1 MSVNFRVIPA
11 TVATIVAVL
20 MTSHATGLPFSGTPA
35 PHPTPGIATAQDA
48 SDQPTSEAP
57 EPGILIADPAQP
69 ESASPAAPSASTE
82 EGATA
87 EGATEE
93 NATEEGNASATG
105 GNQETTP
112 APDADPNAAGAT
124 DTTTPLDRAQKS
136 WREQLGILEQP
147 EGTPRDGSASPL
159 AAPPS
164 RFAPRNVAPSRMEQC
179 TGRGFYSMGSGK
191 GEINRITF
199 QPNGQLGSE
208 PVGRVEWKK
217 DTGAGRNLGYDALAI
232 AADGSMWHAEFQGST
247 QPGTNPNT
255 WISHGRISNTGDK
268 GYQNLERYQIIN
280 PQMPIKG
287 GTMSPD
293 GKYVLIGDTANA
305 GPNYKSKR
313 KLMVFDPATKRLVTL
328 GYLSSSSLSSA
339 VFSDM
344 IFDKDGNLYLLAGS
358 AEGRLNNQGRDFSG
372 LTQMR
377 IDRIDAADFQAAYN
391 NAIAAGQFATA
402 NNARNPQI
410 NLNTIRN
417 KNFPELPAQLIR
429 SFHMNIMMFEPGG
442 LAAGSNGSFYI
453 SGRYTGQNPGA
464 NNGRGGFARSAI
476 YEVDIISGEVKN
488 GGKPVFKTPDPAA
501 NDMYNGQWADQ
512 FIVDL
517 EGCADL
523 PTISAEKNITKRL
536 NERDQFTVTVAE
548 KTPGTNPLGGAPY
561 SESVTTTGQADG
573 PQTPTRK
580 MLRGRDRVYVLKEQM
595 AGGSASSLSDY
606 NKVWSCTDKLGRNV
620 RVNGQR
626 EEGGAFLGEVTS
638 PAVNGNLTCSVLNS
652 PKVTSLTI
660 QKQDADYSD
669 PLPGAVFDLCEDT
682 NGNGRCDAGEPRQG
696 ERTTDQYGRARW
708 DNVLIGRR
716 YVVDEKS
723 APRGYRPA
731 GAPQVV
737 TTKQQNPPVIIKN
750 DRVRG
755 TIVWEKKETGSE
767 KYLKGS
773 VWTVRDQAGR
783 PFEVS
788 DCVGETA
795 QACPA
800 TRLWQD
806 QDPRPGKF
814 RLENVPWGTYTL
826 EEKTAPL
833 GYVKTTEVKTVEVGA
848 TTVTND
854 RNEPVELNLGAI
866 YNKLREAPPLPLT
879 GGWSDSAFRTAG
891 FAVLGGAVLL
901 VSIVMIRRRNRG

>member
-1 MSVNFRVIPA
+1 MSVNFRAIPA
-11 TVATIVAVL
+11 TVATIVAAL

-35 PHPTPGIATAQDA
+35 PHPTPGITTAQDA

-57 EPGILIADPAQP
+57 EPGTAAADPVQP
-69 ESASPAAPSASTE
+69 EPASPAAPSDSTE
-82 EGATA
+82 EGT
-87 EGATEE
+87 TEE
-93 NATEEGNASATG
+93 NATEEGATTTE
-105 GNQETTP
+105 NDEETT
-112 APDADPNAAGAT
+112 AVPDTDPNAAGAT
-124 DTTTPLDRAQKS
+124 DATTPLDRAQKS

-147 EGTPRDGSASPL
+147 EGTPRDGSASLL

-164 RFAPRNVAPSRMEQC
+164 RFAPRNVRPTGMHQC
-179 TGRGFYSMGSGK
+179 TGRGFYSMSSGK
-191 GEINRITF
+191 GEINF
-199 QPNGQLGSE
+199 LYVNSNGTLGSE
-208 PVGRVEWKK
+208 LVGRVEWKK
-217 DTGAGRNLGYDALAI
+217 DTGAGRNLGYDGLAI
-232 AADGSMWHAEFQGST
+232 AADGSMWHTELQGST
-247 QPGTNPNT
+247 QPGTNPTT
-255 WISHGRISNTGDK
+255 WISHGRISNTGDT

-293 GKYVLIGDTANA
+293 GKYLLIGDVANA

-313 KLMVFDPATKRLVTL
+313 KLMVFDPVNRRLVTL
-328 GYLSSSSLSSA
+328 GYLSSSSLSST

-344 IFDKDGNLYLLAGS
+344 IFDKEGNLYLLAGS
-358 AEGRLNNQGRDFSG
+358 AEGRLNNRGRDFSG

-377 IDRIDAADFQAAYN
+377 IDRIDANAFKTAYEK
-391 NAIAAGQFATA
+391 AVAAGQYATA
-402 NNARNPQI
+402 NNSRNPQI

-417 KNFPELPAQLIR
+417 KNFPELPAELVR
-429 SFHMNIMMFEPGG
+429 SFHMNVMMFEPGG
-442 LAAGSNGSFYI
+442 LAAGPNGSFYI
-453 SGRYTGQNPGA
+453 SGIYSGQNPGA
-464 NNGRGGFARSAI
+464 ADGRGGFARSAI
-476 YEVDIISGEVKN
+476 YEVDIVTGKVKN
-488 GGKPVFKTPDPAA
+488 HGLPVFRTPDGAD
-501 NDMYNGQWADQ
+501 NDLYNGQWSDQ
-512 FIVDL
+512 KIVDL

-523 PTISAEKNITKRL
+523 ATITAAKDITKRL
-536 NERDQFTVTVAE
+536 NNSDQFTVSVKE
-548 KTPGTNPLGGAPY
+548 KDPGKNPDGSDRSDRDGIF
-561 SESVTTTGQADG
+561 SQSMTTKGETTGLQKA
-573 PQTPTRK
+573 TSTL
-580 MLRGRDRVYVLKEQM
+580 LRGPGRVYELKEQM
-595 AGGSASSLSDY
+595 ANGSASSLSDY
-606 NKVWSCTDKLGRNV
+606 NKEWSCTDK
-620 RVNGQR
+620 NGKSIPVSNQR
-626 EEGGAFLGEVTS
+626 EANGEFTAEVKGPKVS
-638 PAVNGNLTCSVLNS
+638 GNLACSVTNS

-660 QKQDADYSD
+660 EKQDGDYGD

-696 ERTTDQYGRARW
+696 ERTTGANGQASW
-708 DNVLIGRR
+708 DDLRIGTR

-731 GAPQVV
+731 GTPQVV

-767 KYLKGS
+767 KFLKGS
-773 VWTVRDQAGR
+773 VWTVRDQHGR

-800 TRLWQD
+800 TKLWQD
-806 QDPRPGKF
+806 QDPRPGKL

-854 RNEPVELNLGAI
+854 RNEPVELNLGVI

>member
-1 MSVNFRVIPA
+1 
-11 TVATIVAVL
+11 
-20 MTSHATGLPFSGTPA
+20 
-35 PHPTPGIATAQDA
+35 
-48 SDQPTSEAP
+48 
-57 EPGILIADPAQP
+57 
-69 ESASPAAPSASTE
+69 
-82 EGATA
+82 
-87 EGATEE
+87 
-93 NATEEGNASATG
+93 
-105 GNQETTP
+105 
-112 APDADPNAAGAT
+112 
-124 DTTTPLDRAQKS
+124 
-136 WREQLGILEQP
+136 
-147 EGTPRDGSASPL
+147 
-159 AAPPS
+159 
-164 RFAPRNVAPSRMEQC
+164 
-179 TGRGFYSMGSGK
+179 
-191 GEINRITF
+191 
-199 QPNGQLGSE
+199 
-208 PVGRVEWKK
+208 
-217 DTGAGRNLGYDALAI
+217 
-232 AADGSMWHAEFQGST
+232 
-247 QPGTNPNT
+247 
-255 WISHGRISNTGDK
+255 
-268 GYQNLERYQIIN
+268 
-280 PQMPIKG
+280 
-287 GTMSPD
+287 
-293 GKYVLIGDTANA
+293 
-305 GPNYKSKR
+305 
-313 KLMVFDPATKRLVTL
+313 
-328 GYLSSSSLSSA
+328 
-339 VFSDM
+339 
-344 IFDKDGNLYLLAGS
+344 
-358 AEGRLNNQGRDFSG
+358 
-372 LTQMR
+372 
-377 IDRIDAADFQAAYN
+377 
-391 NAIAAGQFATA
+391 
-402 NNARNPQI
+402 
-410 NLNTIRN
+410 
-417 KNFPELPAQLIR
+417 
-429 SFHMNIMMFEPGG
+429 
-442 LAAGSNGSFYI
+442 
-453 SGRYTGQNPGA
+453 
-464 NNGRGGFARSAI
+464 
-476 YEVDIISGEVKN
+476 
-488 GGKPVFKTPDPAA
+488 
-501 NDMYNGQWADQ
+501 MYNGQWADQ

-548 KTPGTNPLGGAPY
+548 KNPGTNPLGGAPY

-620 RVNGQR
+620 QVRGQR

-638 PAVNGNLTCSVLNS
+638 PAVSGNLTCSVLNS

-716 YVVDEKS
+716 YVVDEVS

-773 VWTVRDQAGR
+773 VWTIRDQHRR
-783 PFEVS
+783 PFEVT

-795 QACPA
+795 QACQV
-800 TRLWQD
+800 TKLWQD

-833 GYVKTTEVKTVEVGA
+833 GYVKSTEVKTVEVSA

>member
-1 MSVNFRVIPA
+1 M
-11 TVATIVAVL
+11 
-20 MTSHATGLPFSGTPA
+20 
-35 PHPTPGIATAQDA
+35 
-48 SDQPTSEAP
+48 
-57 EPGILIADPAQP
+57 
-69 ESASPAAPSASTE
+69 
-82 EGATA
+82 
-87 EGATEE
+87 
-93 NATEEGNASATG
+93 
-105 GNQETTP
+105 
-112 APDADPNAAGAT
+112 
-124 DTTTPLDRAQKS
+124 
-136 WREQLGILEQP
+136 
-147 EGTPRDGSASPL
+147 
-159 AAPPS
+159 
-164 RFAPRNVAPSRMEQC
+164 
-179 TGRGFYSMGSGK
+179 
-191 GEINRITF
+191 
-199 QPNGQLGSE
+199 
-208 PVGRVEWKK
+208 
-217 DTGAGRNLGYDALAI
+217 
-232 AADGSMWHAEFQGST
+232 
-247 QPGTNPNT
+247 
-255 WISHGRISNTGDK
+255 
-268 GYQNLERYQIIN
+268 
-280 PQMPIKG
+280 
-287 GTMSPD
+287 
-293 GKYVLIGDTANA
+293 
-305 GPNYKSKR
+305 
-313 KLMVFDPATKRLVTL
+313 
-328 GYLSSSSLSSA
+328 
-339 VFSDM
+339 
-344 IFDKDGNLYLLAGS
+344 
-358 AEGRLNNQGRDFSG
+358 
-372 LTQMR
+372 
-377 IDRIDAADFQAAYN
+377 
-391 NAIAAGQFATA
+391 
-402 NNARNPQI
+402 
-410 NLNTIRN
+410 
-417 KNFPELPAQLIR
+417 
-429 SFHMNIMMFEPGG
+429 
-442 LAAGSNGSFYI
+442 
-453 SGRYTGQNPGA
+453 
-464 NNGRGGFARSAI
+464 
-476 YEVDIISGEVKN
+476 
-488 GGKPVFKTPDPAA
+488 
-501 NDMYNGQWADQ
+501 
-512 FIVDL
+512 
-517 EGCADL
+517 
-523 PTISAEKNITKRL
+523 
-536 NERDQFTVTVAE
+536 TVAE

>member
-1 MSVNFRVIPA
+1 MSVNFRAIPA
-11 TVATIVAVL
+11 TVATIVAAL

-35 PHPTPGIATAQDA
+35 PHPTPGITTAQDA

-57 EPGILIADPAQP
+57 EPGTAAGDPAQP
-69 ESASPAAPSASTE
+69 NPASPAAPSDSTETDTTE
-82 EGATA
+82 EGATE
-87 EGATEE
+87 EGAATTESNE
-93 NATEEGNASATG
+93 
-105 GNQETTP
+105 ETTP

-124 DTTTPLDRAQKS
+124 DATTPLDRAQKS

-147 EGTPRDGSASPL
+147 EGTPRDGSASQL

-164 RFAPRNVAPSRMEQC
+164 RFAPRNVRPTGMHQC
-179 TGRGFYSMGSGK
+179 TGRGFYSMSSGK
-191 GEINRITF
+191 GEINF
-199 QPNGQLGSE
+199 LYVNSNGTLGSE
-208 PVGRVEWKK
+208 LVGRVEWKK
-217 DTGAGRNLGYDALAI
+217 DTGAGRNLGYDGLAI
-232 AADGSMWHAEFQGST
+232 AADGSMWHTELRGST
-247 QPGTNPNT
+247 QPGSTPET
-255 WISHGRISNTGDK
+255 WIAHGRISNTGDT
-268 GYQNLERYQIIN
+268 GYQLYERYRILG
-280 PQMPIKG
+280 PGMPIKG

-293 GKYVLIGDTANA
+293 GKYLTIGDTATA
-305 GPNYKSKR
+305 GTNYKSKR
-313 KLMVFDPATKRLVTL
+313 KLMAFDPGTRRMVTL
-328 GYLSSSSLSSA
+328 GYLNTTSLSSA

-344 IFDKDGNLYLLAGS
+344 IFDKDGNLYILSGS
-358 AEGRLNNQGRDFSG
+358 SEGRLNNQGRDFSG
-372 LTQMR
+372 LSQMR

-391 NAIAAGQFATA
+391 RAIAAGQFATA
-402 NNARNPQI
+402 NNAREPII
-410 NLNTIRN
+410 NLNSIRN
-417 KNFPELPAQLIR
+417 KNFPELPTELVR
-429 SFHMNIMMFEPGG
+429 SFHMNLMMFEPDG
-442 LAAGSNGSFYI
+442 LAAGPNGSFYV
-453 SGRYTGQNPGA
+453 SGRYTGQNPS
-464 NNGRGGFARSAI
+464 GRLSQSRI
-476 YEVDIISGEVKN
+476 YEVDIISGEVRNRKQ
-488 GGKPVFKTPDPAA
+488 PVFQVPASPG
-501 NDMYNGQWADQ
+501 DYNGQWADTA
-512 FIVDL
+512 ISDT
-517 EGCADL
+517 EGCAEL

-548 KTPGTNPLGGAPY
+548 KNPGTNPLGGAPY

-620 RVNGQR
+620 QVRGQR

-638 PAVNGNLTCSVLNS
+638 PPVNGNLTCSVLNS

-660 QKQDADYSD
+660 QKQDADYGD
-669 PLPGAVFDLCEDT
+669 PLAGAVFDLCEDA

-696 ERTTDQYGRARW
+696 ERTTDGSGRARW

-731 GAPQVV
+731 GTPQVV

-767 KYLKGS
+767 KFLKGS
-773 VWTVRDQAGR
+773 VWTVRDQHGR

-806 QDPRPGKF
+806 QDPRPGKL